1 MSTSTDPGGA
11 RSQRR
16 PDDAASPSTS
26 RAHTARRKRLRLAIV
41 FVTLAAITAVG
52 YLLLL
57 ATGPVPLSAGQVVA
71 ALTGGGDTGTTSL
84 VWDLRLPVAVTTVA
98 IGAALGLAG
107 SWTQTLSRNPIASP
121 DILGVTGGAAV
132 AVVAGTVIARPEF
145 STELSTFWWRAVL
158 ALVGAAVIVVLL
170 LTLGGLGSSR
180 RVVVIGVALGLL
192 CHGLVGY
199 LLLRAD
205 LSRAA
210 EAQTWLAGST
220 GLVRSGALL
229 PMAIGLV
236 VFVLLGASV
245 CRDLPL
251 LAHDD
256 ATASALGARVT
267 WTRTLLLVAATG
279 LVAVTV
285 AVAGPI
291 EYVALVAPQVVRLLA
306 GRPVPP
312 PVTSAMGGA
321 AVMTV
326 CALAADAMPFTAP
339 VGLVTAVLGGPVLV
353 ALVAVPKRFST
364 RAVT

>member
-1 MSTSTDPGGA
+1 MSTTTGPDGA
-11 RSQRR
+11 HVQRR
-16 PDDAASPSTS
+16 PDDADSPSTS
-26 RAHTARRKRLRLAIV
+26 RARTVRRRRARLTVV
-41 FVTLAAITAVG
+41 FVTLAAITAAG

-57 ATGPVPLSAGQVVA
+57 ASGPVPLSAGQVFS
-71 ALTGGGDTGTTSL
+71 ALTGGGDAGTISL

-98 IGAALGLAG
+98 VGAALGLAG

-121 DILGVTGGAAV
+121 DILGVTGGASV
-132 AVVAGTVIARPEF
+132 AVVAGTVVARPEF
-145 STELSTFWWRAVL
+145 STELSTFWWRALL
-158 ALVGAAVIVVLL
+158 ALAGAAVIVVLL
-170 LTLGGLGSSR
+170 LTLGGFGSSR

-192 CHGLVGY
+192 CHGIVSY

-220 GLVRSGALL
+220 GMVRSGALL
-229 PMAIGLV
+229 PMVIGLV

-245 CRDLPL
+245 SRNLPI

-256 ATASALGARVT
+256 ATAGALGVRVS
-267 WTRTLLLVAATG
+267 WTRTALLVAATG

-285 AVAGPI
+285 AVVGPI
-291 EYVALVAPQVVRLLA
+291 EYVALVAPQVVRRLA

-312 PVTSAMGGA
+312 PVTSAVGGA

-339 VGLVTAVLGGPVLV
+339 VGLVTAVIGGPVLV